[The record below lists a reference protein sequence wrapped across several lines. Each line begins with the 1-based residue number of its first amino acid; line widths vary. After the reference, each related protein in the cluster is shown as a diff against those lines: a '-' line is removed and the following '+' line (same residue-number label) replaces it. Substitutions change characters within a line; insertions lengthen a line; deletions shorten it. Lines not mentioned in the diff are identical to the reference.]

1 MYQKPFFFQNVSTFK
16 VRVFVRIAVY
26 VNIKLNT
33 EK

>member
-1 MYQKPFFFQNVSTFK
+1 MYQKPYFFQHISKFK